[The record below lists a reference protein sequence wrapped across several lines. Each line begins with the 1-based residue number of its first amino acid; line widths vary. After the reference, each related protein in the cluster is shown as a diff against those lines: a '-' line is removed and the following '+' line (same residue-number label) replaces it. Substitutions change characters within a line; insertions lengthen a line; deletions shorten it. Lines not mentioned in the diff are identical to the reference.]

1 MMYTYDPSYGEGDAA
16 YIPFGT
22 YRRDNISV
30 NADRDMELLPRLTLN
45 YEKEFENSELK
56 AMFVAESTTFKKRLL
71 NGLKDDPLSF
81 EAPYLNYSS
90 EAEKDNAEIFS
101 ESARSSYVT
110 RVNYSLKDKY
120 LFEAI
125 VRADATAR
133 YSVDGRWV
141 FSQHL
146 VLDGGYLKKIS

>member
-1 MMYTYDPSYGEGDAA
+1 ML
-16 YIPFGT
+16 
-22 YRRDNISV
+22 R
-30 NADRDMELLPRLTLN
+30 
-45 YEKEFENSELK
+45 
-56 AMFVAESTTFKKRLL
+56 
-71 NGLKDDPLSF
+71 
-81 EAPYLNYSS
+81 
-90 EAEKDNAEIFS
+90 FS

-133 YSVDGRWV
+133 YSVDGRWGI
-141 FSQHL
+141 SQHL

>member
-1 MMYTYDPSYGEGDAA
+1 MGSRT
-16 YIPFGT
+16 
-22 YRRDNISV
+22 
-30 NADRDMELLPRLTLN
+30 
-45 YEKEFENSELK
+45 
-56 AMFVAESTTFKKRLL
+56 
-71 NGLKDDPLSF
+71 DPLSF

-90 EAEKDNAEIFS
+90 EAKKDNAEIFS

-133 YSVDGRWV
+133 YSVDGRWGIFPA
-141 FSQHL
+141 FSF
-146 VLDGGYLKKIS
+146 GWRISEEDFHER